1 VSGLRKTNR
10 GRVRFW
16 PINPF
21 RPGIRI
27 TINKELRKKGFKKI
41 NYIIKLQNY
50 LELGGVSKR
59 EISFSLQTIEV
70 YYFAK

>member
-1 VSGLRKTNR
+1 M
-10 GRVRFW
+10 RFW